1 MYFLPVWLFRRF
13 FFCSFDNLPGL
24 NCPLMVQFRLKYHP
38 LYLFC
43 YITKVF
49 ATLFSKKLFSGE
61 IAMVTQKKTVSV
73 KSKTNKK
80 VQNENLEVRQ
90 FKMHPDLLYSVIK
103 SQAGTHEKALLEAVM
118 NAVDAGASQ
127 CTITLDENGY
137 QIVDDGKGFA
147 SRQEIEE
154 FFETFGTP
162 HKEGDATYGK
172 FRMGRGQLFAF
183 SRTIWRSNTFSMD
196 VCIKTRG
203 LNYHLEDNL
212 EQVKGC
218 QIQGIWHEKLKGS
231 EILNLT
237 KELKTLV
244 RFMQIPVIFNDE
256 RISLVISEQKWDQ
269 ETDDAYIKL
278 SDNGGK
284 LSVYNM
290 GALVKHYHAYQFGTG
305 GIIVSKTPLA
315 VNFARNDILI
325 NECKVWKRIAAK
337 MNEHMGIQM
346 KKKPTLNNEE
356 RIAMVNGLLE
366 GQYQLS
372 TILTKGVL
380 QDISG
385 RKPTLKTLL
394 ACERLSVSSDW
405 KHRKIEEKI
414 NDKGMSLVLDKCVL
428 ERFMVNSLEEFVSKI
443 QSLIK
448 ENNLA
453 YEAQWKNGKYYKND
467 SGVSNIYQSFNPTII
482 PIESL
487 HDSFNDVYIVKD
499 AKELNKKEK
508 ALLRAVRQ
516 INDNVCHMLN
526 YHFYR
531 FKIEDEITGEIKK
544 LNTRVIE
551 VGESDV
557 AKGWTDGQSLIVLN
571 TKDLCEANA
580 HHLLFLLVHEYC
592 HYDSSHQTHAHSQ
605 DFMTLFHNLMLYE
618 YSNFSSICSSLQRHI
633 IKELVKMGIK
643 PTRVAEDRLEITE
656 HHAEMVEGLN
666 MEMA

>member
-1 MYFLPVWLFRRF
+1 M
-13 FFCSFDNLPGL
+13 
-24 NCPLMVQFRLKYHP
+24 
-38 LYLFC
+38 
-43 YITKVF
+43 
-49 ATLFSKKLFSGE
+49 A
-61 IAMVTQKKTVSV
+61 TQKKMTA
-73 KSKTNKK
+73 SKTNKK
-80 VQNENLEVRQ
+80 AQNDNLEVRQ

-103 SQAGTHEKALLEAVM
+103 SQAGTHEKAFLEAVM
-118 NAVDAGASQ
+118 NAVDAGATQ

-137 QIVDDGKGFA
+137 HIIDDGKGFA

-183 SRTIWRSNTFSMD
+183 SRTVWRSNTFSMD

-203 LNYHLEDNL
+203 LNYHLEDDL
-212 EQVKGC
+212 EQVNGC
-218 QIQGIWHEKLKGS
+218 QIKGIWHDKLKGS
-231 EILNLT
+231 EILNIT
-237 KELKTLV
+237 KELKILV
-244 RFMQIPVIFNDE
+244 KFMQIPVFFNGE
-256 RISLVISEQKWDQ
+256 RISLVIEEQKWDQ
-269 ETDDAYIKL
+269 QTDDAYIKL

-290 GALVKHYHAYQFGTG
+290 GALVKHYHASQFGTG
-305 GIIVSKTPLA
+305 GIIVSKTQLA

-325 NECKVWKRIAAK
+325 SECKVWKRIAAK

-372 TILTKGVL
+372 TILNKGVL

-394 ACERLSVSSDW
+394 SAERLSISSEW
-405 KHRKIEEKI
+405 KHRKLEEKI
-414 NDKGMSLVLDKCVL
+414 NDKGMSLVLDKCIL

-453 YEAQWKNGKYYKND
+453 YDAQWKQGKYYNN
-467 SGVSNIYQSFNPTII
+467 SGLNKIYHDFNPQII

-487 HDSFNDVYIVKD
+487 HNSFNDSYTVKD

-508 ALLRAVRQ
+508 AILRAVRQ
-516 INDNVCHMLN
+516 VNENVCHMLN

-531 FKIEDEITGEIKK
+531 FKIQNELTGETKK
-544 LNTRVIE
+544 LSTRVIE

-557 AKGWTDGQSLIVLN
+557 AKGWTDGQTYIALHS
-571 TKDLCEANA
+571 KQLCEANA
-580 HHLLFLLVHEYC
+580 HHLLFLLIHEYC
-592 HYDSSHQTHAHSQ
+592 HHDCTHQTHSH
-605 DFMTLFHNLMLYE
+605 DEEFMTLFHNLMIYE
-618 YSNFSSICSSLQRHI
+618 YDSFASICASLQRQI
-633 IKELVKMGIK
+633 IKELVKLGIK
-643 PTRVAEDRLEITE
+643 PSRVSEERLELTE
-656 HHAEMVEGLN
+656 NNEQMVEAFAVATV
-666 MEMA
+666 E